1 MLLATVIDCI
11 SELKRCKRTVN
22 ELMVQRKSAEPALAG
37 QVVQLQTQLDQR
49 DNTHRK
55 NQQFKDHILDQLPPK
70 LEIPYFNGDKLRWSE
85 FWDTFEG
92 TVDQNNNLSNTEKL
106 SYLNSKLTGEA
117 KQAVSGIYCSNENYE
132 VTKVLLK
139 EIFGR
144 SQSVTNSHYTQLIN
158 M

>member
-1 MLLATVIDCI
+1 MDTACADLSIEATNQDRDQGFEQFIEEDNMLLATAIDCI

-22 ELMVQRKSAEPALAG
+22 ELMVQIKSAEPALAG

-85 FWDTFEG
+85 
-92 TVDQNNNLSNTEKL
+92 
-106 SYLNSKLTGEA
+106 
-117 KQAVSGIYCSNENYE
+117 
-132 VTKVLLK
+132 
-139 EIFGR
+139 
-144 SQSVTNSHYTQLIN
+144 
-158 M
+158 